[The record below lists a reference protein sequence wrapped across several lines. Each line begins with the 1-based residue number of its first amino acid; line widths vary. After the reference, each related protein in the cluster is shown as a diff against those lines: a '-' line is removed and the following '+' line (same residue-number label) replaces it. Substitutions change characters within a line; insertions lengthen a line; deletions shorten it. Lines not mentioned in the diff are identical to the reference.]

1 MNIAHDF
8 PEFFETERL
17 LLRAPRAA
25 DAGSLFEAYTQDI
38 EVVRYLIWRPHTS
51 LAETEQFIAGCIRD
65 RPGGSRLPYV
75 LAFRDA
81 PARAIG
87 MLEARPRAH
96 LFDIGYVLSRAL
108 WGQGLMKE
116 AIRAFT
122 DAALRIPG
130 IFRVQATCDVD
141 NRASARA
148 LEKAG
153 FSLEGRI
160 ERYMVHPNIS
170 SEPRP
175 SFLYARCR

>member
-1 MNIAHDF
+1 LNTAQDF

-17 LLRAPRAA
+17 LLRPPRTS

-38 EVVRYLIWRPHTS
+38 EVVRYLIWRPHRS
-51 LAETEQFIAGCIRD
+51 LAETQEFIAGCILD

-75 LAFRDA
+75 LTLRNA

-87 MLEARPRAH
+87 MLEARPRA
-96 LFDIGYVLSRAL
+96 LLLDIGYVLSRAH
-108 WGQGLMKE
+108 WGQGLMTE

-148 LEKAG
+148 LEKSG
-153 FSLEGRI
+153 FSLEGRL
-160 ERYMVHPNIS
+160 ERYRVHPNIK
-170 SEPRP
+170 PRP
-175 SFLYARCR
+175 SLLYARCR

>member
-1 MNIAHDF
+1 M
-8 PEFFETERL
+8 T
-17 LLRAPRAA
+17 
-25 DAGSLFEAYTQDI
+25 
-38 EVVRYLIWRPHTS
+38 
-51 LAETEQFIAGCIRD
+51 
-65 RPGGSRLPYV
+65 
-75 LAFRDA
+75 
-81 PARAIG
+81 
-87 MLEARPRAH
+87 
-96 LFDIGYVLSRAL
+96 
-108 WGQGLMKE
+108 E

-175 SFLYARCR
+175 SFLYARCC